1 MKCKS
6 NYKDLDKFKNYRD
19 RYKARYRV
27 RTGSYSYKP
36 RPWTK
41 EELQMVQ
48 AHEITDRELS
58 KKINRSVSA
67 IQAARYKLKKGIYS
81 I

>member
-6 NYKDLDKFKNYRD
+6 DYKDLDKYRNYRN
-19 RYKARYRV
+19 RSKARYRA

-36 RPWTK
+36 REWTK

-58 KKINRSVSA
+58 KKINRSVAA
-67 IQAARYKLKKGIYS
+67 IQGARYKLKKGIYS

>member
-6 NYKDLDKFKNYRD
+6 NYKDPDKYRNYRN
-19 RYKARYRV
+19 RWKSRYRSK
-27 RTGSYSYKP
+27 TGSYLYKP
-36 RPWTK
+36 REWTK

-58 KKINRSVSA
+58 KKIKRSVQA
-67 IQAARYKLKKGIYS
+67 IQQARHRLKKGDLS